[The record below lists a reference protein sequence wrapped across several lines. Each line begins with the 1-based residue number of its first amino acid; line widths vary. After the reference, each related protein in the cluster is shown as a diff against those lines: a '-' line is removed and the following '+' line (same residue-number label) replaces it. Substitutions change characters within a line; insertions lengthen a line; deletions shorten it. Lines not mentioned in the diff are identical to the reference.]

1 MLCVQLLSQ
10 TVFYLLSG
18 DLTSRLSVDTKL
30 MSQSVAMNVNILL
43 RSLIKS
49 VGVLYLMVS
58 LSWKLTLVTFIEA
71 PLIAIT
77 QKIYNT
83 HYEVNVAQR

>member
-1 MLCVQLLSQ
+1 
-10 TVFYLLSG
+10 
-18 DLTSRLSVDTKL
+18 

-49 VGVLYLMVS
+49 VGILYLMVS
-58 LSWKLTLVTFIEA
+58 LSLKLTLVTFIEA

-83 HYEVNVAQR
+83 HYEVSLTDLGI

>member
-1 MLCVQLLSQ
+1 M
-10 TVFYLLSG
+10 
-18 DLTSRLSVDTKL
+18 DTKL

-43 RSLIKS
+43 RGVIKT
-49 VGVLYLMVS
+49 VGVLFLMVN
-58 LSWKLTLVTFIEA
+58 LSWRLTLVTFIEA

-83 HYEVNVAQR
+83 YYEVNWGDSES